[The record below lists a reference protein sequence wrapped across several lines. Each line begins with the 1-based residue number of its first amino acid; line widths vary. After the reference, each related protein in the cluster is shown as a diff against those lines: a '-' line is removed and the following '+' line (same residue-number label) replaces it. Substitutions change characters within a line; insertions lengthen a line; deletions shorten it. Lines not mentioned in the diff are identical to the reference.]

1 MCCLL
6 PFMFLPLPALLT
18 FYIALHPTHDVL
30 HTVPPKISHFEFSKE
45 LNVGDRT
52 SIQCVA
58 GTGDL
63 PLVFTWLKDNVP
75 IKQSGA
81 VGANDNINS
90 DSRYNSDKRL
100 NNKDGTDDNNSITI
114 RQNDEFTSALSIN
127 SIRQSH
133 AGQYACRVQNDA
145 AVVQYSAILKVNGIN
160 KQRKIFLFYVFFTF
174 TNLRSMLLII
184 FFISVCKLTVSTC
197 RMCFFL
203 FSFSSKILCL
213 F

>member
-1 MCCLL
+1 MLFITICVSTIACS
-6 PFMFLPLPALLT
+6 T
-18 FYIALHPTHDVL
+18 YILYHLHPTHDVY
-30 HTVPPKISHFEFSKE
+30 TVPPKISHFEFSKE

-81 VGANDNINS
+81 GGANDNING

-100 NNKDGTDDNNSITI
+100 SNKDGTDDNNSITI

-133 AGQYACRVQNDA
+133 AGEYTCRVQNDA
-145 AVVQYSAILKVNGIN
+145 AVVLYSAILKVNGIN
-160 KQRKIFLFYVFFTF
+160 IQRKVSQFFSMCYFYRILFS
-174 TNLRSMLLII
+174 NLRSMLLII
-184 FFISVCKLTVSTC
+184 FCK
-197 RMCFFL
+197 R
-203 FSFSSKILCL
+203 I
-213 F
+213 